1 MKKIAICL
9 EHRFYEFE
17 GKLYTK
23 LAFPYNYWK
32 DYLSFFDEVIVVA
45 RVKKVYEFTSDMVRV
60 DGDHVKYE
68 PLPYYHGPK
77 QFLFMFVLLVL
88 KIFQISLKY
97 NHFLLRSGNS
107 TNILW
112 FFLMLLRKPYIREYP
127 GNIKEGMIGLVGKKL
142 WVRILANC
150 LDSLAKVQAKFSK
163 ANSFVSQ
170 YCMELYGSHKP
181 SFIFS
186 SFKAS
191 EIEVVKENYHISDRL
206 KIVCLGRL
214 EGEKGHALLLNAI
227 SKNINKNNI
236 EIHLIGDG
244 GQAELLKKIATQESL
259 NCTFY
264 GAITDRNYIFD
275 IIANADIFI
284 IPSLT
289 EGMPRALLE
298 SMAIGLPCIG
308 SNVGGIPEVLEEAYL
323 YNPND
328 LDTLNQ
334 LIQKFYDSNQL
345 REQVGLRNKAFISN
359 HFSDSALQEKKH
371 AFWNSV
377 YE

>member
-1 MKKIAICL
+1 MKEIGVCL

-23 LAFPYNYWK
+23 LAFPYTYWK
-32 DYLSFFDEVIVVA
+32 DYLSFFDEVTVVA
-45 RVKKVYEFTSDMVRV
+45 RVKKVSEFTPDMVRV
-60 DGDHVKYE
+60 DGEHVKYE
-68 PLPYYHGPK
+68 ALPYYHGPK
-77 QFLFMFVLLVL
+77 QFIFMFFPLLI
-88 KIFQISLKY
+88 KIFKVSLKY
-97 NHFLLRSGNS
+97 NYFLLRSGNS

-112 FFLMLLRKPYIREYP
+112 FFLFLFNKPYIREYP
-127 GNIKEGMIGLVGKKL
+127 GNIKDGMIGLVGNKL
-142 WVRILANC
+142 WVRILAGF
-150 LDSLAKVQAKFSK
+150 LDNLAKIQAKFSK
-163 ANSFVSQ
+163 ANSFVSN
-170 YCMELYGSHKP
+170 YCKDLYGSQKP
-181 SFIFS
+181 SYVFS

-191 EIEVVKENYHISDRL
+191 EINIEKINYNRSDRF

-214 EGEKGHALLLNAI
+214 EGEKGHSLLLGAI
-227 SKNINKNNI
+227 CKNINKNNI

-244 GQAELLKKIATQESL
+244 GQSEKLRKMAQDNQLHCI
-259 NCTFY
+259 FY
-264 GAITDRNYIFD
+264 GALTDRNYIFN
-275 IIANADIFI
+275 IISNADIFV

-308 SNVGGIPEVLEEAYL
+308 SNVGGIPEVIEEAYL

-328 LDTLNQ
+328 LDHLNQ
-334 LIQKFYDSNQL
+334 LIEKFYESSDL
-345 REQVGLRNKAFISN
+345 REKSGIRNKIFISN
-359 HFSDSALQEKKH
+359 HFGDTALQEKKH

>member
-1 MKKIAICL
+1 MKKLAICL

-23 LAFPYNYWK
+23 LAFPYSYWK
-32 DYLSFFDEVIVVA
+32 DYLSFFDEVTVVA

-60 DGDHVKYE
+60 DGDKVKYE
-68 PLPYYHGPK
+68 ILPYYHGPK

-88 KIFQISLKY
+88 KIFKVSLKY
-97 NHFLLRSGNS
+97 DHFLLRSGNS

-112 FFLMLLRKPYIREYP
+112 FFLMLLQKPYIREYP
-127 GNIKEGMIGLVGKKL
+127 GNIKEGMIGLVGQKL
-142 WVRILANC
+142 WVRILATC
-150 LDSLAKVQAKFSK
+150 LDNLAKFQSKFSK
-163 ANSFVSQ
+163 ANSFVSK

-181 SFIFS
+181 SFVFS

-191 EIEVVKENYHISDRL
+191 EINIEKTNYNIL
-206 KIVCLGRL
+206 NNFKIACLGRL
-214 EGEKGHALLLNAI
+214 EGEKGHSILLEAI
-227 SKNINKNNI
+227 SKNSNKNNI

-244 GQAELLKKIATQESL
+244 GQSEKLRNIAEDNQL
-259 NCTFY
+259 NCIFY
-264 GAITDRNYIFD
+264 GALTNRYYIFD
-275 IIANADIFI
+275 IISNADIFV

-298 SMAIGLPCIG
+298 AMAIGLPCIG
-308 SNVGGIPEVLEEAYL
+308 ANVGGIPEAIEESYL
-323 YNPND
+323 YHPHD
-328 LDTLNQ
+328 LDVLNQ

>member
-1 MKKIAICL
+1 MRNIAVCL

-23 LAFPYNYWK
+23 LAFPYEYWK
-32 DYLSFFDEVIVVA
+32 DYLSFFDEVTIIA
-45 RVKKVYEFTSDMVRV
+45 RVKKVHEFTPDMVRV
-60 DGDHVKYE
+60 DGGKVKYE
-68 PLPYYHGPK
+68 ALPYYHGPK
-77 QFLFMFVLLVL
+77 QFLFMFFPLVL
-88 KIFQISLKY
+88 TIFKVSLKY
-97 NHFLLRSGNS
+97 EHFLLRSGNS

-112 FFLMLLRKPYIREYP
+112 LFLMLLRKPYIREYP

-142 WVRILANC
+142 WVRILAHC
-150 LDSLAKVQAKFSK
+150 LDSLAKIQAKFSQ

-170 YCMELYGSHKP
+170 YCMELYGSQKP
-181 SFIFS
+181 SFVFS

-191 EIEVVKENYHISDRL
+191 EIDVNKENYNISNKF

-227 SKNINKNNI
+227 SQNENKNSI
-236 EIHLIGDG
+236 EIQLIGDG
-244 GQAELLKKIATQESL
+244 SQTENLKKISKDNEL
-259 NCTFY
+259 NCIFL
-264 GAITDRNYIFD
+264 GAITDRQYIFNTM
-275 IIANADIFI
+275 ANADIFI

-298 SMAIGLPCIG
+298 AMAIGLPCIG
-308 SNVGGIPEVLEEAYL
+308 ANVGGIPEAIEESYL
-323 YNPND
+323 YHPHD
-328 LDTLNQ
+328 LDVLNQ

>member
-1 MKKIAICL
+1 MKKLAICL

-60 DGDHVKYE
+60 DGDNVKYE
-68 PLPYYHGPK
+68 SLPYYQGPK
-77 QFLFMFVLLVL
+77 QFLFMFILLVL
-88 KIFQISLKY
+88 KIFRISLKY

-142 WVRILANC
+142 WVRVLATC
-150 LDSLAKVQAKFSK
+150 LDNIARFQSKFSK
-163 ANSFVSQ
+163 ANSFVSK

-181 SFIFS
+181 SFVFS

-191 EIEVVKENYHISDRL
+191 EINIEKINYNSSNPF

-214 EGEKGHALLLNAI
+214 EGEKGHSILLQAI

-244 GQAELLKKIATQESL
+244 SQFENLRNIVQDNQL
-259 NCTFY
+259 NCIFY
-264 GAITDRNYIFD
+264 GALTDRNYIFN

-308 SNVGGIPEVLEEAYL
+308 SNVGGIPEVIEEAYL

-328 LDTLNQ
+328 FDHLNQ
-334 LIQKFYDSNQL
+334 LIERFYESSDL
-345 REQVGLRNKAFISN
+345 RERSGIRNKKFISN